1 MPDSV
6 YYFAYKDEEIPIVI
20 VAKRGLR
27 NVTMRPKVVPEK
39 QINISKPWMVPDK
52 YVLQF
57 VEQKSRWLER
67 IFQKVPEKVSL
78 QEGDFIDFL
87 GKKILI
93 KHDSNLRSN
102 KFLSEEST
110 LIVGG
115 DKDLMESRVREFIKK
130 QLLYEIKAIIKTTP
144 KEYWPR
150 RIALRDTCT
159 RWGSCSSTGTMSFSW
174 RLAFAPYEVM
184 RYVVMHEV
192 AHRKYMDHSPD
203 FWHQVSVLYGFGVE
217 RAKRW
222 LAQHGAELHKYC

>member
-39 QINISKPWMVPDK
+39 QINISKPWMVSDK

-57 VEQKSRWLER
+57 VEQKRRWLER

-130 QLLYEIKAIIKTTP
+130 QLLDEIKAIIKTTP

>member
-1 MPDSV
+1 MPDSA
-6 YYFAYKDEEIPIVI
+6 YYFAYKDEKIPIVI

-27 NVTMRPKVVPEK
+27 NVTMRPKIVPEK
-39 QINISKPWMVPDK
+39 QINISKPWMVSDK

-57 VEQKSRWLER
+57 VEQKRRWLER

-102 KFLSEEST
+102 KFLSDENI

-115 DKDLMESRVREFIKK
+115 DEDLMESRVREFIKK
-130 QLLYEIKAIIKTTP
+130 QLLEEIKAIIKTTP

-150 RIALRDTCT
+150 RITLRDTCT